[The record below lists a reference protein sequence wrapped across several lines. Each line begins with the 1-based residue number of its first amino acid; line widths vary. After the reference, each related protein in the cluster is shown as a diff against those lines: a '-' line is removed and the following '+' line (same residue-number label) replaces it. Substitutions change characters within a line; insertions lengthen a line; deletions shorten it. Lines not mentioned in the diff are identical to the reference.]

1 MTMQVHVV
9 KLKGYKKGENALT
22 AYEMTTIAV

>member
-1 MTMQVHVV
+1 MTTQVRVV

-22 AYEMTTIAV
+22 AYELTTIDV